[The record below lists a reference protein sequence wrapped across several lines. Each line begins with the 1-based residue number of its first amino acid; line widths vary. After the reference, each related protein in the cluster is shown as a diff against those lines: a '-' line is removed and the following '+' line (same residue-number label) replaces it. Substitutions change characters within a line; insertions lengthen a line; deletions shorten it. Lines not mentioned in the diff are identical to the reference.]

1 MENDIN
7 ENKALSQTSVS
18 SSAFDDFFSLK
29 EEIHEPVNM
38 SKNEFVEKAKKLLAF
53 IENSYGK
60 GWQNRVLK
68 DGEHPE
74 ESICDK
80 CKGCGT
86 FKLNEE
92 DAECF
97 IDHEQG
103 ECYVRY
109 FDAEEFGLEV
119 ETCLD
124 DIYELL
130 FVDNVE

>member
-1 MENDIN
+1 MAKD
-7 ENKALSQTSVS
+7 
-18 SSAFDDFFSLK
+18 
-29 EEIHEPVNM
+29 
-38 SKNEFVEKAKKLLAF
+38 EFVTKTKKLLAY
-53 IENSYGK
+53 IESSCGK
-60 GWQNRVLK
+60 GWKSRALK
-68 DGEHPE
+68 EEEYPE

-86 FKLNEE
+86 FKLNNEYS
-92 DAECF
+92 ECT